1 MSDTSIATLHFLVI
15 SVCMKYPFPSPHS
28 QSLVSFALNWV
39 FIGSMLMALGF
50 GGVSLVA
57 PCGLWCIV
65 PDQGLILALSSES
78 MVS

>member
-28 QSLVSFALNWV
+28 QSLVSFALSWV
-39 FIGSMLMALGF
+39 FIGSMLALGF
-50 GGVSLVA
+50 GGFLWLRHVA
-57 PCGLWCIV
+57 CGVLV

-78 MVS
+78 VVT